1 MDYDPGRITY
11 SELLDV
17 FWRSHNPARRP
28 WSRQY
33 KAAVFYHDEEQKR
46 LAMESRERI
55 AKRIDGKVHT
65 EIVAYSEFYL
75 AEPYH
80 QKYRLQLNRDLMR
93 EFKTIYS
100 DNADFVNS
108 TAAAR
113 VNGYLSGHGTLSQ
126 LQAELNG
133 LGLSAAGA
141 ESLLHIVRNSR

>member
-1 MDYDPGRITY
+1 MDYDPTRITY

-17 FWRSHNPARRP
+17 FWRSHNPARRA

-46 LAMESRERI
+46 LATESRERI
-55 AKRIDGKVHT
+55 AKRAGGKVHT
-65 EIVAYSEFYL
+65 EIIAYSDFYL

-93 EFKTIYS
+93 EFKAIYS
-100 DNADFVNS
+100 ANEDFVNS

-113 VNGYLSGHGTLSQ
+113 VNAYLSGHGTLSQ
-126 LQAELNG
+126 LQGELG
-133 LGLSAAGA
+133 SLGLSPAGA
-141 ESLLHIVRNSR
+141 EKLLHIVRNSR